1 MKGETRTPKSTVVN
15 IIPASAAALEERAIR
30 FRFRFRRRQSER
42 SARGSSSS
50 SSSAD
55 GCALLVFVE
64 DVNSSRS
71 SSDDDD
77 GVFLIVIPQNAG
89 AKLVADAR
97 QRARIGRGDR
107 HHLRLSSQKQARAL

>member
-1 MKGETRTPKSTVVN
+1 MKGETRTVVN

-30 FRFRFRRRQSER
+30 FRFRFRFRRCESER
-42 SARGSSSS
+42 SARGSSS

-64 DVNSSRS
+64 DVNASRS
-71 SSDDDD
+71 ND
-77 GVFLIVIPQNAG
+77 GVFLIVFTQNAG
-89 AKLVADAR
+89 GAKIVAGAR
-97 QRARIGRGDR
+97 QRARVGRGDR